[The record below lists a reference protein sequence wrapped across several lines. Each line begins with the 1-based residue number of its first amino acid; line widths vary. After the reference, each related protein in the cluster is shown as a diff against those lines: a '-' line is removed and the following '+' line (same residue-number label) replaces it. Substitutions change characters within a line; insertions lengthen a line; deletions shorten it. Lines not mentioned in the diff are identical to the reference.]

1 MPDTY
6 KLQYDGYTLTFPG
19 FNGFLNYKP
28 EYRLFVHYPFAV
40 TGVYSLST
48 PTELTNLSGKVTK
61 FNFECQGLNAR
72 PDSYYVALFSGYPGE
87 IIQYQ
92 DMESHLITSATYKN
106 QTGEFASGVLYVP
119 DDYAEKVKIGASSLF
134 LSFARGGSTMF
145 LVGNPSAIGYET
157 VLDNE
162 PSIRN
167 INYTLNGS
175 GEEGYMPNSAVPG
188 EIIPLM
194 FGNATA
200 TVEGANT
207 ASYTYASWPEKGYE
221 VADSDINVTVTY
233 PIYNL
238 TLQTDGH
245 GTLTAETLTGY
256 PGDTSILTYAANS
269 NYAFSGYSIVG
280 GGSLQNNTYTFG
292 NKDGIV
298 KAWFSAIPTSALYYS
313 TDSVW
318 AGKSETIS
326 INKPCTAF
334 QYVAIQFNQ
343 SGYGGGGA
351 EAQTYN
357 INGFGW
363 NMRWH
368 YTIKNYKPLRN
379 GGSYTAINSNT
390 GTRTTDKTA
399 LRYYKG
405 VAENANAKFKLVVD
419 RNTNIASAFWNNTVI
434 CKGGVNASTAIT
446 TIWKNSEQNYTP
458 RNVGRIRC
466 GGFKY
471 LSDAA
476 AWNP

>member
-6 KLQYDGYTLTFPG
+6 KLQYDGMTLTYPG

-61 FNFECQGLNAR
+61 FNFECQGYNAQ

-87 IIQYQ
+87 IIEYQ

-233 PIYNL
+233 PKYTL

-245 GTLTAETLTGY
+245 GTLTANTLTGY
-256 PGDTSILTYAANS
+256 PGDTITLTPTYNTYYRFNNYSNTGGSIAGNVFTFGYSDATAQANFKVNAFTATGGFEKGSNVACTAAGKGKSNAVNVAEKYAIRNASTGDIPASWYSTSNRWHPSNASAYSITLNTKMYFTSTGTEGSNS
-269 NYAFSGYSIVG
+269 NRNGCTVVSLVG
-280 GGSLQNNTYTFG
+280 STQNQSQSF
-292 NKDGIV
+292 
-298 KAWFSAIPTSALYYS
+298 
-313 TDSVW
+313 
-318 AGKSETIS
+318 AGKPGTKYTY
-326 INKPCTAF
+326 NKSFTSNVQNYYGVSARMTATGWN
-334 QYVAIQFNQ
+334 A
-343 SGYGGGGA
+343 GYGGM
-351 EAQTYN
+351 QPRTSTITY
-357 INGFGW
+357 I
-363 NMRWH
+363 
-368 YTIKNYKPLRN
+368 
-379 GGSYTAINSNT
+379 AT
-390 GTRTTDKTA
+390 GTNGTWTA
-399 LRYYKG
+399 TGY
-405 VAENANAKFKLVVD
+405 A
-419 RNTNIASAFWNNTVI
+419 
-434 CKGGVNASTAIT
+434 
-446 TIWKNSEQNYTP
+446 P
-458 RNVGRIRC
+458 
-466 GGFKY
+466 
-471 LSDAA
+471 
-476 AWNP
+476 